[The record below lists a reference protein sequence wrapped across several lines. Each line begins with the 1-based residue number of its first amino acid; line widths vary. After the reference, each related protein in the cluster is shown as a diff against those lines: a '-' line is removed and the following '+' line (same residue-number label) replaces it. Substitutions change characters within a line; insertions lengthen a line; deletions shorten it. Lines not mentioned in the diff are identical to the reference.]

1 MAFRWLKT
9 GDEAFA
15 AMLAALAAA
24 QKTVRLETY
33 IFTDCDLGCQF
44 REALIQA
51 CRRGVQVR
59 VLIDAFG
66 SVYLL
71 DSFWQP
77 LRDAGGEC
85 RWFNPL
91 SLGRLGFR
99 DHRKLMVC
107 DEQEAFIGGFNIMP
121 ESQGDG
127 LRQGWKDIGMQL
139 DGPLAGQLA
148 LSFDHL
154 YERADFRHQRLAR
167 WRSSW
172 IRQYAP
178 VKSPELLLSG
188 PGRGF
193 VSIKRKLSK
202 DLERARSV
210 KIMAAYF
217 LPTWRLRRLLMRVA
231 RRGGKVQLIL
241 AGKSDVAMSQWACRR
256 LYQKLLGAGVE
267 IYEYAPQVLHA
278 KLMLVD
284 KVVYVGSA
292 NLDVRS
298 LRINYELMLR
308 LHDKALVAQGS
319 RIFAEALQHSVRIE
333 ASTWRQYRS
342 LWGKLKEMWAYFL
355 LTRVDPYLSRRQL
368 WRLS

>member
-1 MAFRWLKT
+1 
-9 GDEAFA
+9 
-15 AMLAALAAA
+15 
-24 QKTVRLETY
+24 
-33 IFTDCDLGCQF
+33 
-44 REALIQA
+44 
-51 CRRGVQVR
+51 
-59 VLIDAFG
+59 
-66 SVYLL
+66 
-71 DSFWQP
+71 
-77 LRDAGGEC
+77 
-85 RWFNPL
+85 
-91 SLGRLGFR
+91 
-99 DHRKLMVC
+99 
-107 DEQEAFIGGFNIMP
+107 
-121 ESQGDG
+121 
-127 LRQGWKDIGMQL
+127 
-139 DGPLAGQLA
+139 
-148 LSFDHL
+148 
-154 YERADFRHQRLAR
+154 
-167 WRSSW
+167 
-172 IRQYAP
+172 
-178 VKSPELLLSG
+178 
-188 PGRGF
+188 
-193 VSIKRKLSK
+193 
-202 DLERARSV
+202 
-210 KIMAAYF
+210 
-217 LPTWRLRRLLMRVA
+217 MRVA